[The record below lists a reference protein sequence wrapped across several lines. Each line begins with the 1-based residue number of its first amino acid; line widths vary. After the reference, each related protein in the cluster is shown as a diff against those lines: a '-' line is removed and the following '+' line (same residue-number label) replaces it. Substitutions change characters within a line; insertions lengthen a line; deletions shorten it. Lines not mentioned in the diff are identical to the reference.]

1 MRHEVV
7 KNLTYYIISA
17 PKDEVSVTNFQ
28 NLLNL
33 ACHGGL
39 ELGLEPTLLQHPLEA
54 HILLSRLLCESSQ
67 ACMSLFRQSL
77 FAQILTLYSS

>member
-17 PKDEVSVTNFQ
+17 PKAEESVTSIQ

-39 ELGLEPTLLQHPLEA
+39 KFGLEPTLLRHPLEA
-54 HILLSRLLCESSQ
+54 HILLSRLHCESSQ
-67 ACMSLFRQSL
+67 GYMGLFRQSL
-77 FAQILTLYSS
+77 FAQVLTPYSS